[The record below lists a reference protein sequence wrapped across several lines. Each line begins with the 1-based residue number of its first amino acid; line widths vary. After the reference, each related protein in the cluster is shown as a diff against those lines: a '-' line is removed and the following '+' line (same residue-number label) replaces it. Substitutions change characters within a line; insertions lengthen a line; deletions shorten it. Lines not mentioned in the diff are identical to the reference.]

1 MTTSPN
7 DEPKMQEAQEPQE
20 DGGIGAGTLA
30 TVALAFI
37 ALAIL
42 AWFLYPRFTRTPEPV
57 AQVASP
63 TLIIPLI
70 TATPKPVTATRAPVP
85 TVAVVQP
92 VATATTVPLP
102 TQAPTIPAKVT
113 SGAYVR
119 VAGTGSFGLRMRS
132 GPGMDFVTWRI
143 LPEGEVLLVTGG
155 PRKADGF
162 VWWRVVD
169 RSGLVGWTVEQY
181 LVPTKPP
188 AWTPQ
193 PERTPVLPTATPAGG

>member
-1 MTTSPN
+1 MTTPAN
-7 DEPKMQEAQEPQE
+7 DEPRTKEPQQE
-20 DGGIGAGTLA
+20 NGGIGAGTLA

-42 AWFLYPRFTRTPEPV
+42 AWFLYPRFTGTPEPV

-63 TLIIPLI
+63 TLVIPLI
-70 TATPKPVTATRAPVP
+70 TATPKPVTATSPPPAS
-85 TVAVVQP
+85 TVTVKP
-92 VATATTVPLP
+92 IATATQAPLP

-132 GPGMDFVTWRI
+132 GPGMDYVTWRI

-155 PRKADGF
+155 PREADGF

-169 RSGLVGWTVEQY
+169 QSGLVGWAVEQY

-193 PERTPVLPTATPAGG
+193 PERTPVIPTETPTSGG

>member
-1 MTTSPN
+1 MTTPAN
-7 DEPKMQEAQEPQE
+7 DEPRSEEPQE
-20 DGGIGAGTLA
+20 ANGGIGAGTLA
-30 TVALAFI
+30 TVGLALI

-42 AWFLYPRFTRTPEPV
+42 GWFLYPRFTGTPEEPV

-63 TLIIPLI
+63 TLLIPLI
-70 TATPKPVTATRAPVP
+70 TATPKPVTATPPPVP
-85 TVAVVQP
+85 TTVAVQP
-92 VATATTVPLP
+92 AVTATTAPLP
-102 TQAPTIPAKVT
+102 TKAPTIPTKVT

-119 VAGTGSFGLRMRS
+119 VAGTGNFGLRMRS

-155 PRKADGF
+155 PREADGF

-169 RSGLVGWTVEQY
+169 QSGLVGWAVEQY